1 VAELQRE
8 FAFELGTLEGKSNVA
23 AKLEST
29 YFRMTPIV
37 GRPLRDSFNFAQ
49 TIYDDYG
56 RPYGQGLNA
65 IAGVS
70 ARAETGPLAFYF
82 RGEYQYS
89 SGMSPY
95 SAAASQAIAT
105 FNGLPMDS
113 VPTFPQQ
120 SQFRTIE
127 AYVALNVHNWQLSF
141 GQQSLYWSP
150 AFGGSLMLS
159 NNAEAGV
166 ILRLSRTTPYELH
179 GPLAW
184 LGKIRNTVFVGALP
198 NYNYVRG
205 PYPNFQPLYGNAYG
219 NINPVP
225 YTWGDKLALK
235 MTENLEV
242 GVGLSVVWAGFGRPA
257 TGKTWV
263 HTFSTNGNAQT
274 NDPGKRYTGI
284 NVSYRLPKLRDKVI
298 FYVDGMANDEP
309 NPIAYPLDSAFRP
322 GLYFPKLASLR
333 NLDLRIEGVYTNI
346 VGYPGTAP
354 YYSNTHY
361 AQGYT
366 TYGQLMG
373 DWVGRQGDGW
383 QATSTYWWSA
393 TRKMQL
399 SYRRQYN
406 DKVLLGG
413 GNLNDFGGTM
423 NWEFRRDFLLAGTVQ
438 YERWNFPLLA
448 SKPQSD
454 VSVQF
459 QFTYWPGHGAYKTK

>member
-1 VAELQRE
+1 
-8 FAFELGTLEGKSNVA
+8 
-23 AKLEST
+23 
-29 YFRMTPIV
+29 M
-37 GRPLRDSFNFAQ
+37 
-49 TIYDDYG
+49 
-56 RPYGQGLNA
+56 
-65 IAGVS
+65 
-70 ARAETGPLAFYF
+70 
-82 RGEYQYS
+82 
-89 SGMSPY
+89 M
-95 SAAASQAIAT
+95 
-105 FNGLPMDS
+105 
-113 VPTFPQQ
+113 
-120 SQFRTIE
+120 
-127 AYVALNVHNWQLSF
+127 
-141 GQQSLYWSP
+141 
-150 AFGGSLMLS
+150 
-159 NNAEAGV
+159 
-166 ILRLSRTTPYELH
+166 LRLSRTTPYELH